1 MIRDMKYSM
10 VSDMTPGR
18 RTIFDG
24 FVSFAVPRAW
34 IEASLRP
41 GVAVRRLLA
50 LSMMVVLVLVLA
62 GCDVGNGAA
71 PYQPSF
77 GDRPAM
83 HQVRAHYVIGVHPLH
98 NPARLFEVYGPIV
111 DRLNARIPEAAFMLE
126 ASRNYQDYERK
137 LYAGNFDIAL
147 PNPYQTVIAVDRGYR
162 VFGKM
167 GDDEAFRGIV
177 LVRRDSGIREISDL
191 RGKAL
196 AFPAPSALAAALMP
210 QLYLHEQGLP
220 VKDYEQRYVGS
231 QESSIMSAYV
241 GDAAAAVTWPPP
253 WLAFREVHPEK
264 AAALEVKWQT
274 PPLVNNGLV
283 ARWDFPPALLQRVS
297 AELFAL
303 DHDEEGRR
311 LLAALPLS
319 HFAPATNSDYEVVRR
334 FLHRFDEDVR
344 RLEELPK

>member
-1 MIRDMKYSM
+1 MMKNVKYSIF
-10 VSDMTPGR
+10 VTTNSGDPGCVGR
-18 RTIFDG
+18 PARHDPAT
-24 FVSFAVPRAW
+24 RAW
-34 IEASLRP
+34 IPLL
-41 GVAVRRLLA
+41 VLLA
-50 LSMMVVLVLVLA
+50 LLCAIA
-62 GCDVGNGAA
+62 GCSGEGGT
-71 PYQPSF
+71 PGYQPSF
-77 GDRPAM
+77 GDRPAV
-83 HQVRAHYVIGVHPLH
+83 QRVRPHYVIGVHPLH

-137 LYAGNFDIAL
+137 LYAGNFDLAL
-147 PNPYQTVIAVDRGYR
+147 PNPYQTVIAIDRGYR

-177 LVRRDSGIREISDL
+177 LVRRDSGIREIGDL

-196 AFPAPSALAAALMP
+196 SFPAPTALAAALMP

-220 VKDYEQRYVGS
+220 VKDYVQRYVGS

-241 GDAAAAVTWPPP
+241 GDTAAGVTWPPP
-253 WLAFREVHPEK
+253 WLAFREAHPEK
-264 AAALEVKWQT
+264 AAAMEVKWQT

-283 ARWDFPPALLQRVS
+283 ARRDFPQALLQRVA
-297 AELFAL
+297 AELLAL
-303 DHDEEGRR
+303 HKDEEGRR

-319 HFAPATNSDYEVVRR
+319 HFMPATDADYDVVRD
-334 FLHRFDEDVR
+334 FLHHFDVKVR